1 MKKEL
6 LEKSIL
12 STMLAENY
20 LITDSGLQP
29 DMFMGRHHQQLFA
42 IMQELRLANHPV
54 DYLTLSTRDDVVD
67 QIGLHTITELL
78 PYANLDKFD
87 DYVALLREN
96 WVEQRKKHILFR
108 ASQGD
113 WSIPR
118 ILQALD
124 DLQIKGE
131 SASTAI
137 MPDLM
142 DMVDMPFVDE
152 DEQGLIVPH
161 IDTLAKLID
170 GFRPGELT
178 VLAGRPSMGKT
189 DVMNNL
195 ALHAGRNGALPLIFS
210 LEMSRKLLVKRLV
223 ANAGN
228 YSRLKLRK
236 PKRYL
241 TEEQKMRWMDS
252 LEDVHKSGIE
262 IDDRSGL
269 SLGQI
274 RTQAR
279 RVIRM
284 HPDRSPIIFIDYL
297 QIINTES
304 NVDNTTVALSKVS
317 RGLKQMAKE
326 LNCPVVCLSQLNR
339 NVETRSVKRPVMS
352 DLRDSGSIEQ
362 DADVIILLYRASYY
376 ETAERTEKGK
386 GDVLELIVAKNR
398 NGPTG
403 TAFANYFMKTGLVIC
418 SKDERL
424 SKLEDASGS

>member
-1 MKKEL
+1 
-6 LEKSIL
+6 
-12 STMLAENY
+12 
-20 LITDSGLQP
+20 
-29 DMFMGRHHQQLFA
+29 
-42 IMQELRLANHPV
+42 
-54 DYLTLSTRDDVVD
+54 
-67 QIGLHTITELL
+67 
-78 PYANLDKFD
+78 
-87 DYVALLREN
+87 
-96 WVEQRKKHILFR
+96 
-108 ASQGD
+108 
-113 WSIPR
+113 
-118 ILQALD
+118 
-124 DLQIKGE
+124 
-131 SASTAI
+131 
-137 MPDLM
+137 
-142 DMVDMPFVDE
+142 
-152 DEQGLIVPH
+152 
-161 IDTLAKLID
+161 
-170 GFRPGELT
+170 
-178 VLAGRPSMGKT
+178 
-189 DVMNNL
+189 
-195 ALHAGRNGALPLIFS
+195 
-210 LEMSRKLLVKRLV
+210 
-223 ANAGN
+223 
-228 YSRLKLRK
+228 
-236 PKRYL
+236 
-241 TEEQKMRWMDS
+241 MRWMDS